1 MENER
6 HTFEERLNRVEKIV
20 EKMEGENLS
29 MEEGFIVVRRREN
42 LGPLLG
48 KRIERSKG
56 KNGGVDEQAVNY

>member
-29 MEEGFIVVRRREN
+29 MEEALSLFEEGKTLVRSLEN
-42 LGPLLG
+42 ELKEAKEKMAELTN
-48 KRIERSKG
+48 K
-56 KNGGVDEQAVNY
+56 Q